1 MVRHT
6 VTVTCVIQRLQQIAD
21 KAPDAAV
28 GPQRAGNAVTT
39 KAESLV
45 KKLRIAIAATGAL
58 LAAPALACSPPA
70 APPTMP
76 SGKTANKDA
85 MLAKKKEV
93 DHYKR
98 MVEEYLSCEV
108 NPVRVQSAQA
118 DLDRV
123 ANRFNAEVRAFKAAN
138 GG

>member
-1 MVRHT
+1 M
-6 VTVTCVIQRLQQIAD
+6 
-21 KAPDAAV
+21 
-28 GPQRAGNAVTT
+28 
-39 KAESLV
+39 

-58 LAAPALACSPPA
+58 LSGPALACT
-70 APPTMP
+70 PPTAPSAMP
-76 SGKTANKDA
+76 SGKTADKDV

-93 DHYKR
+93 DRYKR
-98 MVEEYLSCEV
+98 LVEEYMACEV